1 MAQVQQPTTR
11 RVPMDGQGAWTGW
24 ALFAAIM
31 LGVNGAINVIQGLVA
46 MLQDDYFLVRDGD
59 ELLVTDFTV
68 WGVVILLWGCLLL
81 LAAFSLYRG
90 SGWARWFAI
99 LVVALSVLVQIAF
112 LAAFPLWSLVIIG
125 FDVTVIYALCAHWD
139 EARI

>member
-1 MAQVQQPTTR
+1 MAQQPTTR
-11 RVPMDGQGAWTGW
+11 HPPLDSGGPWTGW

-31 LGVNGAINVIQGLVA
+31 LAVNGGINMIQGLVA
-46 MLQDDYFLVRDGD
+46 LLQDDYFVIPSGD
-59 ELLVTDFTV
+59 DLLVTDFTV
-68 WGVVILLWGCLLL
+68 WGIVMLLWGALLL
-81 LAAFSLYRG
+81 LAAYSLVRG

-99 LVVALSVLVQIAF
+99 FVAALSVLVQIAF

-139 EARI
+139 EAQR